1 MPVTFTHKPA
11 KKQRRAPGLGGL
23 PPVVQRPTGGG
34 DDGGGGDDNW
44 DDGSR
49 GPRELLRRVRFFLFS
64 ALASDMVIF
73 AVLVSIFFAFHG
85 HTYMDLR
92 THEQIGD
99 WHPVSLPPILY
110 LSTAV
115 LLLSCLTMELARRNI
130 FHEID
135 ALEEWLG
142 MGRPAL
148 HRALPWLGATL
159 TLGTLFLAGQ
169 WMAWRQFAARGF
181 AFDQFST
188 PATSFFYLFTGLHA
202 AHLLVG
208 VAALVLCLSALGWFK
223 RVDFRQIA
231 VDATAWYWQTMSLVW
246 LLLLGVL
253 TLGQ

>member
-1 MPVTFTHKPA
+1 MPVTFTHKPG

-23 PPVVQRPTGGG
+23 PPVAQRPTGGG
-34 DDGGGGDDNW
+34 DGGGGGDDNW

-99 WHPVSLPPILY
+99 WHPAPLPSILY
-110 LSTAV
+110 LNTAV

-135 ALEEWLG
+135 ALESGW
-142 MGRPAL
+142 A
-148 HRALPWLGATL
+148 W
-159 TLGTLFLAGQ
+159 AGQ
-169 WMAWRQFAARGF
+169 R
-181 AFDQFST
+181 
-188 PATSFFYLFTGLHA
+188 
-202 AHLLVG
+202 
-208 VAALVLCLSALGWFK
+208 
-223 RVDFRQIA
+223 
-231 VDATAWYWQTMSLVW
+231 
-246 LLLLGVL
+246 
-253 TLGQ
+253 